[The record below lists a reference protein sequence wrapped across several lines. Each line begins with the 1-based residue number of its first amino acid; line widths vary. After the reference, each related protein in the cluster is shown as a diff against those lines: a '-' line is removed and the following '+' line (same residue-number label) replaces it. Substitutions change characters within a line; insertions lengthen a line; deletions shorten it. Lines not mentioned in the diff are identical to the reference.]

1 MGAHAIR
8 DQDSNSPFPKEV
20 FSFWKRRIFPL
31 YPDIPRL
38 ERLGLSVKLTTKV
51 TRDAYATTLKKG
63 NVSIEKIAEMLGHS
77 STMVTKNHLDSFD
90 QEQFHEIN
98 QVLP

>member
-38 ERLGLSVKLTTKV
+38 EQ
-51 TRDAYATTLKKG
+51 
-63 NVSIEKIAEMLGHS
+63 I
-77 STMVTKNHLDSFD
+77 
-90 QEQFHEIN
+90 HEIN